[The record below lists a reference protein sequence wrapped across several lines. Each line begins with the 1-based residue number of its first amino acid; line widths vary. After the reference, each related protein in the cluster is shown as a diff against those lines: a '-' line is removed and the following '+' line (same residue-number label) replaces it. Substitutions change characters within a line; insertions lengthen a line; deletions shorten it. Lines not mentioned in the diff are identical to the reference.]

1 FKKLKFV
8 DFQLLRFLPFFLQRR
23 ATMFY
28 SHQLLAR
35 KAPLGQIWMA
45 ATMQGK
51 LNRKNLS
58 KINIISI
65 CDEILNPSVP
75 MALRLSGILMGDI
88 SDSSLCARFFGGVVI
103 VYERKV
109 KLFSD
114 DVERLKDEI
123 NKAWKVKPH
132 VDRTLLAG
140 RKLYAKKEAVTLPE
154 IQDQD
159 LPDIEQS
166 ANFSYSNDNMTF
178 QNTSG
183 YFAVQLDDVDEA
195 CFNNDAMEEDGT
207 NNLHQ
212 ADPENIT
219 LCERFDACRVNT
231 DIYDRFERFDVDGD
245 GDTHVNMSFGEQE
258 DIATILKPSPPP
270 PPSPPHHRDDAEGGL
285 LEDGQFFYL
294 FVVYVLNVYNNLDDP
309 FTATEIPDQN
319 IENDVNQQPQEDKE
333 ERQSVVESR
342 FLLNFIKLQHNI
354 DQRVDNDDLQA
365 QGAIRRKRKRKAG
378 DIMDTEKTVIPG
390 DLYQSWLQN
399 PSDISSR
406 RGRMKKGSRSIL
418 SSMKVHALMELPP
431 MVIMDKLSIAPNRDI
446 YYPEPLLALWTKC
459 TKPPHNSPPATTS
472 SPPSAAM
479 SHSSPRETAPFPDQ
493 HNEDIPSRAG
503 SQSVGSP
510 RERQRTAAHIGNME
524 HLIRKVLEPNNL
536 PSGDEFDNNYNN
548 NIGMRMKEAVF
559 TTPGNSGDAGIN
571 APSSSSGHVIP
582 SHHSDMNSG
591 PRTGSTLPFVPEE
604 TAWIPDEEMM
614 PLHEGPTPDPELVV
628 ETGPTQTQPATK
640 PQQLDPV
647 TETIRMHLKD
657 HFQSAGAPPFES
669 LNNLA
674 AGMNRKGAAML
685 FHQVCVLATRGCVKV
700 DQQEPYGEI
709 RISNGSAM

>member
-1 FKKLKFV
+1 
-8 DFQLLRFLPFFLQRR
+8 FFLQRR

-65 CDEILNPSVP
+65 CNRFSFCESLTCINGSSMFDWNLIRMKSTGHGKWNRLWTVRFLQDGSYMRSSFVGSLLSHSSV
-75 MALRLSGILMGDI
+75 LFLSSEYSVIHCL
-88 SDSSLCARFFGGVVI
+88 FGC
-103 VYERKV
+103 R
-109 KLFSD
+109 
-114 DVERLKDEI
+114 
-123 NKAWKVKPH
+123 
-132 VDRTLLAG
+132 
-140 RKLYAKKEAVTLPE
+140 KEAVTLPE

-195 CFNNDAMEEDGT
+195 CFNNDAMEEDAA

-378 DIMDTEKTVIPG
+378 DVMDTEKTVIPG

-459 TKPPHNSPPATTS
+459 TKPPHDSPPVRTS
-472 SPPSAAM
+472 SPPSATM

-571 APSSSSGHVIP
+571 APSSSSGHIP

-604 TAWIPDEEMM
+604 TTWIPDDEMM
-614 PLHEGPTPDPELVV
+614 PLHEDPELVV

-640 PQQLDPV
+640 PQQLDPM

-657 HFQSAGAPPFES
+657 HFQAAGAPPFES

>member
-1 FKKLKFV
+1 
-8 DFQLLRFLPFFLQRR
+8 RR

-114 DVERLKDEI
+114 DVERLKNEI
-123 NKAWKVKPH
+123 NGAWKVESP

-195 CFNNDAMEEDGT
+195 CFNNDAMEEDAA

-378 DIMDTEKTVIPG
+378 DVMDTEKTVIPG

-406 RGRMKKGSRSIL
+406 RGRMKKVQSSVSFTVQHGITIAVVKCTTCVQGSRSIL

-459 TKPPHNSPPATTS
+459 TKPPHDSPPVRTS
-472 SPPSAAM
+472 SPPSATM

-571 APSSSSGHVIP
+571 APSSSSGHIP

-604 TAWIPDEEMM
+604 TTWIPDDEMM
-614 PLHEGPTPDPELVV
+614 PLHEDPELVV

-640 PQQLDPV
+640 PQQLDPM

-657 HFQSAGAPPFES
+657 HFQAAGAPPFES

>member
-1 FKKLKFV
+1 
-8 DFQLLRFLPFFLQRR
+8 RR

-88 SDSSLCARFFGGVVI
+88 SDSSLCARFF
-103 VYERKV
+103 
-109 KLFSD
+109 D
-114 DVERLKDEI
+114 DVERLKNEI
-123 NKAWKVKPH
+123 NGAWKVESP

-195 CFNNDAMEEDGT
+195 CFNNDAMEEDAA

-378 DIMDTEKTVIPG
+378 DVMDTEKTVIPG

-406 RGRMKKGSRSIL
+406 RGRMKKVQ
-418 SSMKVHALMELPP
+418 SSVSFTVQH
-431 MVIMDKLSIAPNRDI
+431 VR
-446 YYPEPLLALWTKC
+446 
-459 TKPPHNSPPATTS
+459 TS
-472 SPPSAAM
+472 SPPSATM

-571 APSSSSGHVIP
+571 APSSSSGHIP

-604 TAWIPDEEMM
+604 TTWIPDDEMM
-614 PLHEGPTPDPELVV
+614 PLHEDPELVV

-640 PQQLDPV
+640 PQQLDPM

-657 HFQSAGAPPFES
+657 HFQAAGAPPFES